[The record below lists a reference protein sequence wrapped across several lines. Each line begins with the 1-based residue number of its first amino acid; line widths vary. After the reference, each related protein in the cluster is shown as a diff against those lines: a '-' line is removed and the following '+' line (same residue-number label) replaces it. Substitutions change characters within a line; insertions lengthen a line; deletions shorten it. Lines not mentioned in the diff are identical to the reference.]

1 VLRPPPAAELGVR
14 PNEVEDLCMRTR
26 HLLLIVAV
34 SAVATLC
41 AYSSAQAGDDNAKLL
56 QGKWRVV
63 SAKDNGLDFPK
74 DRVEKMFVVLEKDE
88 IRVYVEG
95 TKSEQ
100 GAKFVIDP
108 KQKPKH
114 INFTKETRNS
124 EWAEQLPAKLFRR
137 YKWVEGKPVLA
148 EGHAEGIY
156 KLDGDALTLCW
167 RTTEA
172 KDILGDKVSAEQKVR
187 PGVFRS
193 DLYHHQFLFVLERV
207 KAEK

>member
-1 VLRPPPAAELGVR
+1 
-14 PNEVEDLCMRTR
+14 MRTR
-26 HLLLIVAV
+26 QLLLIVAA

-41 AYSSAQAGDDNAKLL
+41 AHSSAQAGDDDAKLL

-74 DRVEKMFVVLEKDE
+74 DRVENMFVVLEKDE

-108 KQKPKH
+108 KQNPKH
-114 INFTKETRNS
+114 INFTKETRDS

-137 YKWVEGKPVLA
+137 YKWAEGKPVLA
-148 EGHAEGIY
+148 EGQAEGIY

-187 PGVFRS
+187 PSVFRS